1 MSPFSWTCSQ
11 TCSSLERRSSLP
23 RKLGPPRQAENNTLA
38 SRRTTGAPLTDPVWP
53 SISEGHVTLV
63 TSTDCEREARA
74 NLERKHP
81 EAVAALDGLL
91 DRVSALDHDLSPH
104 REWAAALVHPGDVHV
119 LAGARA
125 AGAAALVTG
134 DITHFGRLIKG
145 EDLDLR
151 VHTVRAFLEAGPAG
165 L

>member
-1 MSPFSWTCSQ
+1 VS
-11 TCSSLERRSSLP
+11 
-23 RKLGPPRQAENNTLA
+23 
-38 SRRTTGAPLTDPVWP
+38 GAPVVFLDANVLFSACLGGP
-53 SISEGHVTLV
+53 SFALLIRLGAEGHVTLV

-119 LAGARA
+119 LAAARA

-134 DITHFGRLIKG
+134 DSTHFGRLMER